1 MHLLAPVG
9 PSSLSICRGLDS
21 FPLQNPF
28 PPMTCYPVMKCG
40 EQIGEEGRVDAEAQI
55 MEAFQYPE
63 EPCGWVG
70 SV

>member
-9 PSSLSICRGLDS
+9 ASSLSIGCGLDS
-21 FPLQNPF
+21 FHLQNPF
-28 PPMTCYPVMKCG
+28 SLMTCYPVMECG
-40 EQIGEEGRVDAEAQI
+40 EQTGEEGRVDAEAQL

-63 EPCGWVG
+63 ELCGWVG